1 MGNLPGK
8 IRLLAYRNRAV
19 MSTFRDALAQAG
31 TTGDAPDINT
41 VRTGERIK
49 KGAGINLEQAVTQ
62 DTGLF
67 VRAMWADGKTETY
80 AYTEIDR
87 SISAGVLA
95 KGTAWGRAKDT
106 LGVALARNGLSKVHR
121 DYLAAGGL
129 GFFIGDGRLT
139 YRPET
144 IVEAFYN
151 VNIVKETS
159 IAFDWQH
166 IRNPAYNA
174 DRGPANVFGMRLH
187 TEF

>member
-1 MGNLPGK
+1 MGQE
-8 IRLLAYRNRAV
+8 AV
-19 MSTFRDALAQAG
+19 LNIQLEVGELAQQV
-31 TTGDAPDINT
+31 TVSEDAPDINT
-41 VRTGERIK
+41 VRNGERTK

-62 DTGLF
+62 DTGVF
-67 VRAMWADGKTETY
+67 ARAMWSDGKTETY

-87 SISAGVLA
+87 SISAGALA

-106 LGVALARNGLSKVHR
+106 LGVAFARNGLSQVHR

-139 YRPET
+139 YRPEM
-144 IVEAFYN
+144 IVEALYN

-159 IAFDWQH
+159 VAFDWQH

-174 DRGPANVFGMRLH
+174 DRGPANVFSVRLH